1 MIRAAILLAV
11 VTSLWPLRA
20 DGSPSPDPT
29 RPTDYFARTIIE
41 GDLPQQVSNWKVTAI
56 QISDRG
62 RTAIVNGRIL
72 RAGDEIGNVTV
83 LEITPKSVVLD
94 YDRRQLVVSLIPYTV
109 KKKLAERRKGGNKH
123 EQ

>member
-1 MIRAAILLAV
+1 MHKITTGILLAV
-11 VTSLWPLRA
+11 ATGFWPMHA
-20 DGSPSPDPT
+20 YSSPDPT
-29 RPTDYFARTIIE
+29 RPANYLTRTLISE
-41 GDLPQQVSNWKVTAI
+41 DLDLPEKVIDWKLTAI

-94 YDRRQLVVSLIPYTV
+94 YGGKQLVVSLIPYSV
-109 KKKLAERRKGGNKH
+109 KKIAERST
-123 EQ
+123 